1 MTAPFSYLAAAF
13 NARPLG
19 MPVPP
24 NWFGIAAFALA
35 GFFLSP
41 GFYLLGAGAEAI
53 YLYWLASNRRFR
65 ASVDAGALP
74 QDPADDRYRELL
86 QQLPPPL
93 QRRQQELEARARE
106 IIAMLDRSPV
116 MAAHADSLEQLVWLH
131 LRLLVARA
139 AIGRVVQ
146 TAREE
151 HQQLEAHEQ
160 LIDARLAQADL
171 DDELRRSLGQQKN
184 VIDQR
189 QAAHLDAARREE
201 HVDSE
206 LERIAQQIALLRE
219 QALLATDEGGIGL
232 SLDALAASFREAN
245 RWLDG
250 QRDLLGPLDL
260 DLQPHL
266 PRHVLRGN
274 NPRSNSR
281 SNHRSAMTE
290 GESS

>member
-1 MTAPFSYLAAAF
+1 MKRPSYLAAAF

-35 GFFLSP
+35 AIFLSP
-41 GFYLLGAGAEAI
+41 GFILLGAGAETL
-53 YLYWLASNRRFR
+53 YLYWLANNRRFR
-65 ASVDAGALP
+65 ATVDAGALQ
-74 QDPADDRYRELL
+74 QDPADRRYRDLL
-86 QQLPPPL
+86 DQLPAPL
-93 QRRQQELEARARE
+93 QRRQQELESRASE

-139 AIGRVVQ
+139 AIGRVVE

-151 HQQLEAHEQ
+151 RKQLEAHEQ
-160 LIDARLAQADL
+160 LIDARLAHTEL
-171 DDELRRSLGQQKN
+171 SGELRRSLEQQKS

-189 QAAHLDAARREE
+189 QAAHADALRREE

-206 LERIAQQIALLRE
+206 LQRIAQQIALLRE

-250 QRDLLGPLDL
+250 QRDLLGSLDL
-260 DLQPHL
+260 DLQPRL

-274 NPRSNSR
+274 SARP
-281 SNHRSAMTE
+281 AMTE

>member
-1 MTAPFSYLAAAF
+1 
-13 NARPLG
+13 

-35 GFFLSP
+35 GIFLSP
-41 GFYLLGAGAEAI
+41 GFFLLGAGAEAL
-53 YLYWLASNRRFR
+53 YLYWLANNARFR
-65 ASVDAGALP
+65 ATVDAGKLQ
-74 QDPADDRYRELL
+74 QDPADRRYRELL
-86 QQLPPPL
+86 DQLPMML
-93 QRRQQELEARARE
+93 QARQQELERRARE
-106 IIAMLDRSPV
+106 IIALLDRSPA

-139 AIGRVVQ
+139 AIDRVVQ

-151 HQQLEAHEQ
+151 RKQLQAHEE
-160 LIDARLAQADL
+160 LIDARLVQADL
-171 DDELRRSLGQQKN
+171 SDELRRSLQQQKS

-189 QAAHLDAARREE
+189 QAAHADAARRRE

-219 QALLATDEGGIGL
+219 QALLATDEGSIGL
-232 SLDALAASFREAN
+232 SLDALDASFREAN

-250 QRDLLGPLDL
+250 QRDLLGSLDL
-260 DLQPHL
+260 DMQPRL
-266 PRHVLRGN
+266 PQHVLRGN
-274 NPRSNSR
+274 QPRP
-281 SNHRSAMTE
+281 AMTE

>member
-1 MTAPFSYLAAAF
+1 VKRPSYLAAAF

-35 GFFLSP
+35 GIFLSP
-41 GFYLLGAGAEAI
+41 GFFLLGAGAEAL
-53 YLYWLASNRRFR
+53 YLYWLANNARFR
-65 ASVDAGALP
+65 ATVDAGALQ
-74 QDPADDRYRELL
+74 QDPADRRYRELL
-86 QQLPPPL
+86 DPLPIML
-93 QRRQQELEARARE
+93 QARQQELERRARE

-139 AIGRVVQ
+139 AIDRVVQ

-151 HQQLEAHEQ
+151 HKQLETHEQ

-171 DDELRRSLGQQKN
+171 SEELRRSLQQQKS

-189 QAAHLDAARREE
+189 QAAHADAARRRE

-206 LERIAQQIALLRE
+206 LERIAQQVALLRE

-232 SLDALAASFREAN
+232 SLDALDASFREAN
-245 RWLDG
+245 RWLDN
-250 QRDLLGPLDL
+250 QRDLLGSLDL
-260 DLQPHL
+260 DMQPRL
-266 PRHVLRGN
+266 PRHLLRGN
-274 NPRSNSR
+274 PSR
-281 SNHRSAMTE
+281 PAMTE

>member
-1 MTAPFSYLAAAF
+1 MKRPSYLAAAF

-35 GFFLSP
+35 GIFLSP
-41 GFYLLGAGAEAI
+41 GFFLLGAGAEAL
-53 YLYWLASNRRFR
+53 YLYWLANNARFR
-65 ASVDAGALP
+65 ATVDAGTLQ
-74 QDPADDRYRELL
+74 QDPADRRYRELL
-86 QQLPPPL
+86 DPLPIML
-93 QRRQQELEARARE
+93 QARQQELERRARE

-139 AIGRVVQ
+139 AIDRVVQ

-151 HQQLEAHEQ
+151 RKQLEAHEQ

-171 DDELRRSLGQQKN
+171 SEELRRSLQQQKS

-189 QAAHLDAARREE
+189 QAAHADAARRRE

-206 LERIAQQIALLRE
+206 LERIAQQVALLRE

-232 SLDALAASFREAN
+232 SLDALDASFREAN
-245 RWLDG
+245 RWLDN
-250 QRDLLGPLDL
+250 QRDLLGSLDL
-260 DLQPHL
+260 DMQPRL
-266 PRHVLRGN
+266 PRHLLRGN
-274 NPRSNSR
+274 PSR
-281 SNHRSAMTE
+281 PAMTE